1 MIDRLH
7 AANVALCFHDW
18 RELPVRAPVTADFVY
33 VRRHGTSPT
42 RYHGAY
48 SDAMLLAKYRQNFH
62 STVNLVQI
70 LLLQPVMHWVVRT
83 IVGQILYTKKGMKR
97 FVFLTYTS

>member
-1 MIDRLH
+1 
-7 AANVALCFHDW
+7 
-18 RELPVRAPVTADFVY
+18 
-33 VRRHGTSPT
+33 
-42 RYHGAY
+42 
-48 SDAMLLAKYRQNFH
+48 MLLAKYRQNFH